1 VLNSRDIALRG
12 YQGNEAALQGRSAR
26 VASLEW
32 RQPLA
37 DLDRHAMV
45 PPLGINRLSA
55 ALFIDAGRAW
65 TPGAAPLAD
74 APAYHRGVGLE
85 LLAELKLAYSIGLQ
99 ARPGLGPGPGRTP
112 WQHRLPA
119 GGAAILIT
127 CWLCAALQSP
137 VGTLAGSAVQTCM
150 ESRMRTSPSLAP
162 LLALLLAAL
171 TLSGCVVAPRYDSPD
186 GPRYRRPPPA
196 QAQAPAP
203 APAPMYFYP
212 MRNQSEAQ
220 QERDRYECYRWAV
233 HQSGIDPGMTP
244 ITGQPAASAASR
256 AAEPDGRDPRDPR
269 DGRSVVAGAATGAVA
284 GAVLSGSRHSG
295 QGAVMGAIFGAL
307 MGAAVEESP
316 RPHGGAAAGGTHAAH
331 RAPNTGL
338 DNFRRA
344 MSACMDARG
353 YRVSAP

>member
-1 VLNSRDIALRG
+1 
-12 YQGNEAALQGRSAR
+12 
-26 VASLEW
+26 
-32 RQPLA
+32 
-37 DLDRHAMV
+37 
-45 PPLGINRLSA
+45 
-55 ALFIDAGRAW
+55 
-65 TPGAAPLAD
+65 
-74 APAYHRGVGLE
+74 
-85 LLAELKLAYSIGLQ
+85 
-99 ARPGLGPGPGRTP
+99 
-112 WQHRLPA
+112 
-119 GGAAILIT
+119 
-127 CWLCAALQSP
+127 
-137 VGTLAGSAVQTCM
+137 
-150 ESRMRTSPSLAP
+150 MRTSPSLAP
-162 LLALLLAAL
+162 LLALLLTAL

-307 MGAAVEESP
+307 MGAAVEESRARTVEQQQAARTPPP
-316 RPHGGAAAGGTHAAH
+316 R
-331 RAPNTGL
+331 PNTGL